1 MSVAVQAD
9 DRAVLKV
16 GSVWQKTSEEII
28 PLIDTALNEAGLSPH
43 DLDAIVISEGPG
55 SFTALRIGFST
66 AKGLCFALEKPLV
79 AVGTLDAIAASVAH
93 DVESET
99 IVSLIYSKADEFY
112 VGIASRNT
120 LIYQAFT
127 TDEPSVKKTY
137 QTISELEERFGKGID
152 AVVVGRVV
160 ERWRD
165 VLNEKFHWKDATQFS
180 AQTLLG
186 LGKEK
191 LRRKRFTALETA
203 EPFYIKQFE
212 AKTSERKFFG

>member
-1 MSVAVQAD
+1 MSVALQAD
-9 DRAVLKV
+9 DRIVLKV

-28 PLIDTALNEAGLSPH
+28 PLIATSLNEGGISPH
-43 DLDAIVISEGPG
+43 DLDAIVVSEGPG

-79 AVGTLDAIAASVAH
+79 AVGTLDALAASVAH

-112 VGIASRNT
+112 VGIASRST
-120 LIYQAFT
+120 LISPAL
-127 TDEPSVKKTY
+127 PSDAAVKKTY
-137 QTISELEERFGKGID
+137 QTISELEERFGKGND

-165 VLNEKFHWKDATQFS
+165 VFNEKFHWKHATQFS
-180 AQTLLG
+180 AETVLRLG
-186 LGKEK
+186 AEK
-191 LRRKRFTALETA
+191 LRRKHIAALETA

-212 AKTSERKFFG
+212 AKKSEKKFFE